1 MDGAVY
7 FLWHFPSNRLQ
18 SVVPDVIR
26 HTALRSSDFPPRPF
40 SPASFNGRYTCS
52 QVRKTGVAEWAERSS
67 GPAAYL
73 LSIGQETHL
82 VYAVA
87 WLGGLL
93 LWGHRKGINQQRN
106 TDEERDNPD

>member
-1 MDGAVY
+1 MG
-7 FLWHFPSNRLQ
+7 H
-18 SVVPDVIR
+18 
-26 HTALRSSDFPPRPF
+26 PP
-40 SPASFNGRYTCS
+40 GRYPAHCS
-52 QVRKTGVAEWAERSS
+52 AEFGLSSLPILPRQFQCSIDRNQIRKTGVAEWAERSS

-73 LSIGQETHL
+73 LSIGQETRL

-93 LWGHRKGINQQRN
+93 LWSHREGIDQQCN